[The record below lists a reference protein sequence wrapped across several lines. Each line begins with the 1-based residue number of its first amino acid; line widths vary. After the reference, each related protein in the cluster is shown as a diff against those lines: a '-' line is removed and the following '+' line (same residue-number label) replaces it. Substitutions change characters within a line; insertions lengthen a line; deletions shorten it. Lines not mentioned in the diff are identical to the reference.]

1 MLSFPYFK
9 QEIINAELEVE
20 DIGNVAIK
28 AFDDLGNEFVLVI
41 DTYIGFS
48 RIFQFGPI
56 RADLDVIPD
65 YCSMSYSKIEFNQR
79 SLVKTIDAFVNRKGV
94 TQAVVVDK
102 EDALGDCT
110 DIINFMYQREF

>member
-28 AFDDLGNEFVLVI
+28 AFDDLGNEFVLVT

-56 RADLDVIPD
+56 RADSDLIPD
-65 YCSMSYSKIEFNQR
+65 HCSMSYSKIEFNQR
-79 SLVKTIDAFVNRKGV
+79 ILVKTIDAFVNRKGI

-102 EDALGDCT
+102 EDVLRDCK
-110 DIINFMYQREF
+110 DIIKFMYQREF

>member
-48 RIFQFGPI
+48 RIFQSGPI
-56 RADLDVIPD
+56 RADLDLIPD
-65 YCSMSYSKIEFNQR
+65 HCSMSYSKIEFNKK
-79 SLVKTIDAFVNRKGV
+79 SLVKTIDAFVNRKGI
-94 TQAVVVDK
+94 TQAIVVGK
-102 EDALGDCT
+102 EAALSDCK